1 MNTQNTERGIG
12 VFAVILIIAI
22 IGLGGYAV
30 YNTQVKKKAT
40 LEVEM
45 EQMDADD
52 MLDTVDDIQADVV
65 ATFAEVKAN
74 LALKTEAGI
83 KTATSLLAALEARI
97 DAQSAT
103 LSTAAQDQ
111 TQVFKRR
118 IQGARAKVSA
128 ATTETLAEAEAEIDA
143 IEADIEES
151 FDAIEA
157 TIEVEDDGMMMD
169 DDASDDV
176 DEDDSMMMDD
186 HDDTMMGDDDS
197 TMMEDT
203 TSDDG
208 LNDDGM
214 IDGSV
219 DTSSDTDVMVDDE
232 SGAGA
237 TTETDVNVV
246 IE

>member
-74 LALKTEAGI
+74 LALKTEAGLQ
-83 KTATSLLAALEARI
+83 TATLLLADLEARI
-97 DAQSAT
+97 EAQSAT
-103 LSTAAQDQ
+103 LSTSAKEQ
-111 TQVFKRR
+111 TQVFTRR
-118 IQGARAKVSA
+118 IQGARAKVSV